1 MLSQRH
7 ATSRSDW
14 ESAWWT
20 ANTDSPPVV
29 QLSRR
34 EGEHG
39 GARGRV
45 VRGLRGEHGH
55 EDGEETIHDAPE
67 RPAVTVTAPA
77 EELVMLAAVLVVPHA
92 DEAPIVERV
101 SEARIAGIAHADE
114 ETFATLARDGR
125 DAGLS
130 AQPVI
135 ISGGQEPRGLG
146 QHRGGDDSPDAWQ
159 GPEDRH
165 VTMPPD
171 APRGGQGVQQALDAP
186 RAVAALTVDEFET
199 WNEQRHVGARRPGAR
214 GAPEPSTPGGAR
226 HGEGEP
232 HERPKPPFVG
242 GGTEGERLRIKP
254 VELLAQPT
262 GEAPP
267 LLAQLILHPRPLP
280 KLNDQR
286 ILGRERPEGRLVGR
300 EGGGQYE
307 RIPTIIFRPPDRR
320 P

>member
-114 ETFATLARDGR
+114 ETFATLARDG
-125 DAGLS
+125 
-130 AQPVI
+130 
-135 ISGGQEPRGLG
+135 QEPRGLG
-146 QHRGGDDSPDAWQ
+146 QHRGGDDSSDAWQ
-159 GPEDRH
+159 GPEARP
-165 VTMPPD
+165 VT
-171 APRGGQGVQQALDAP
+171 
-186 RAVAALTVDEFET
+186 
-199 WNEQRHVGARRPGAR
+199 
-214 GAPEPSTPGGAR
+214 
-226 HGEGEP
+226 
-232 HERPKPPFVG
+232 
-242 GGTEGERLRIKP
+242 
-254 VELLAQPT
+254 
-262 GEAPP
+262 
-267 LLAQLILHPRPLP
+267 RPLMHP
-280 KLNDQR
+280 
-286 ILGRERPEGRLVGR
+286 
-300 EGGGQYE
+300 
-307 RIPTIIFRPPDRR
+307 
-320 P
+320 